1 MRIGRYE
8 FGLTWHLGWYGFK
21 KDEKC
26 LAGCRIYMFG
36 PFFFTILAGE
46 CVAAEDGETEECIVG
61 AEKLPDFTSIVR
73 TAQKNVKKD
82 RKRLLLYKKT
92 LNKYRKKKR
101 TKKKKRNK

>member
-8 FGLTWHLGWYGFK
+8 FGLTWPLGWYGFK

-36 PFFFTILAGE
+36 PFFFTILAGD
-46 CVAAEDGETEECIVG
+46 CVAAEDGETEDCIVSV
-61 AEKLPDFTSIVR
+61 EKLPDVTAIVK
-73 TAQKNVKKD
+73 AVQKD
-82 RKRLLLYKKT
+82 RKRLLVYKRT